1 MLQPYTVID
10 AKALIDGP
18 SGLIVLGGTC
28 LATVLR
34 CGLVDARAS
43 LATLARLTGPRF
55 RAAKLR
61 AELAVQVQKIRQDGV
76 LRAEPHHTG
85 DEEFDEATD
94 ALIGQ
99 RSLAALHAAHLAH
112 KRRRMRQSQRA
123 VRTFTQAAD
132 LSPVFGLAGTLVSL
146 SQLPTGPGGD
156 FTGAISMAVLT
167 TLYGL
172 LLGNMVFAPLARM
185 VSRRAGEEERER
197 QRLIDWLDA
206 QVAGVMPPPSA
217 AKGGAR

>member
-1 MLQPYTVID
+1 VPGD
-10 AKALIDGP
+10 RAAL
-18 SGLIVLGGTC
+18 
-28 LATVLR
+28 R
-34 CGLVDARAS
+34 LVDARAS

-76 LRAEPHHTG
+76 LRAEPYHTG

-146 SQLPTGPGGD
+146 SQLPTGPGG
-156 FTGAISMAVLT
+156 TS
-167 TLYGL
+167 
-172 LLGNMVFAPLARM
+172 PRRSPRCCR
-185 VSRRAGEEERER
+185 SRSPACTN
-197 QRLIDWLDA
+197 
-206 QVAGVMPPPSA
+206 
-217 AKGGAR
+217 